1 MGELS
6 FSIPNAVRLGDIA
19 KYIAPDLYEAAQARV
34 KEGIKQSGRIVITPA
49 QWRELCELEAKNREK
64 LPEPFSRE
72 VLLRDFCLEIADTDY
87 LVSYRQSEF
96 ASVNLKDG
104 RKLEPK
110 VDCLIGWRDHI
121 ELYKDGR
128 WRKKGEN
135 PAKISAKLK
144 STKTLKNPP
153 DSQSLPRIRLP
164 HPGPLRGRDPHSER
178 KYRQQQLHRHRASG
192 VPAAG
197 IPVGQR
203 HRVPARR

>member
-6 FSIPNAVRLGDIA
+6 FSIPNAVRLGNIA
-19 KYIAPDLYEAAQARV
+19 EYIAPDLYEAAQARV

-128 WRKKGEN
+128 WRKKGEKGGFKQHIGGIGLLYEKERV
-135 PAKISAKLK
+135 PEVAYYWIGLAS
-144 STKTLKNPP
+144 KTAEEAIVDILS
-153 DSQSLPRIRLP
+153 DYFVVQYAYYVLPNL
-164 HPGPLRGRDPHSER
+164 
-178 KYRQQQLHRHRASG
+178 
-192 VPAAG
+192 VAG
-197 IPVGQR
+197 IEHVCND
-203 HRVPARR
+203 